1 MMNSKNRIK
10 GKKILVQGAG
20 RSNLGLVLTAKKC
33 GVKTIVT
40 GMGGIYP
47 CTPLADMN
55 CYADISNPEAV
66 LKVAREQNVDGVI
79 ICCSDT
85 GLQAVG
91 RCNDVLNLTGLTEQ
105 SAIVSSNKFLM
116 KEKLIANDV
125 QTAIFF
131 KVSNPDELHKAVER
145 IGYPIIVKAIDL
157 QGSRGISIVREESD
171 LLVSFEDVMNLT
183 KQDYCIV
190 EEFLE
195 GVEYGVQSFVY
206 NEEILFVLPHGDE
219 TIMCKTAV
227 PIGHY
232 MPYEMPAELYE
243 DTCLQVKKAI
253 KALGFNNCA
262 VNVDLIE
269 KDGKAYIIELA
280 GRVGAN
286 CLPELVSNYLGIDY
300 YEMILMTAL
309 GENPLPIFEMRKEPC
324 ATLSRMIQS
333 SKKGRVLELEISK
346 SVDADIR
353 MFVSTGDEVR
363 TFSNSNDAIGEII
376 VKGKSLECCEKK
388 IKNALDGI
396 KLKLDNHFVHETAQT
411 ENVKWGDDSR
421 VYQHALVKNSS
432 LGNHSKIGDFGRV
445 ENCIFGAMVD
455 VQRYSMIY
463 HTQIGDYTYTGRN
476 FTAWHSKIG
485 KFCSI
490 SWNVSI
496 GGANHDYTR
505 ISQHAFLYAKQFGL
519 LDDEPFYDRFSE
531 ECNVGNDVWIGCN
544 AVVCRNVTIGDGA
557 VIAAGAIVTKDV
569 EPYTI
574 VGGVP
579 AKIIKRRCS
588 KKLADR
594 LIATKWWNL
603 NYNIIKENLSLF
615 NGVIS
620 EESVKDIEKLCGL
633 CD

>member
-1 MMNSKNRIK
+1 MKESNNRIK

-20 RSNLGLVLTAKKC
+20 RSNLGLVLTARKC

-40 GMGGIYP
+40 GMGGNYP

-55 CYADISNPEAV
+55 CYADISDPEAV
-66 LKVAREQNVDGVI
+66 LKVARDQNVDGAI

-91 RCNDVLNLTGLTEQ
+91 RCNDALHLTGLTEQ
-105 SAIVSSNKFLM
+105 SAIISSNKLLM
-116 KEKLIANDV
+116 KEKFIANGV
-125 QTAIFF
+125 QTAKFYRIFN
-131 KVSNPDELHKAVER
+131 SDELQKAVER
-145 IGYPIIVKAIDL
+145 IGYPVIIKAVDL
-157 QGSRGISIVREESD
+157 QGSRGVFIVREED
-171 LLVSFEDVMNLT
+171 NLLTSFYDVMNLT

-195 GVEYGVQSFVY
+195 GIEYGVQSFVY

-219 TIMCKTAV
+219 TVMCKTAV
-227 PIGHY
+227 PVGHY
-232 MPYEMPAELYE
+232 MPYEMSTELYE

-253 KALGFNNCA
+253 KAIGLNNCA

-309 GENPLPIFEMRKEPC
+309 GESPLPIFDKRKEPC

-333 SKKGRVLELEISK
+333 SKKGRVLELELPK
-346 SVDADIR
+346 FVDADIR
-353 MFVSTGDEVR
+353 MFVSVGDEIRV
-363 TFSNSNDAIGEII
+363 FSNSNDAIGEII
-376 VKGKSLECCEKK
+376 VKGESLGCCEKK
-388 IKNALDGI
+388 IKKALDKI
-396 KLKLDNHFVHETAQT
+396 RLKLDNYFAHETAQT
-411 ENVKWGDDSR
+411 ENVKWGDNSK
-421 VYQHALVKNSS
+421 VYRYALVKNSS
-432 LGNHSKIGDFGRV
+432 LGNHSIIGDFGRV
-445 ENCIFGAMVD
+445 ENCCLGERVD
-455 VQRYSMIY
+455 IQRYSMIY
-463 HTQIGDYTYTGRN
+463 HTQIGDYTYMGRN
-476 FTAWHSKIG
+476 FTAWHSNIG

-496 GGANHDYTR
+496 GGANHDYNR

-519 LDDEPFYDRFSE
+519 LEDDPFYDRFTDK
-531 ECNVGNDVWIGCN
+531 CVVGNDVWIGCN

-557 VIAAGAIVTKDV
+557 VIAAGAVVTKDV

-579 AKIIKRRCS
+579 AKMIKRRCS
-588 KKLADR
+588 KELADR
-594 LIATKWWNL
+594 LIAAKWWNL
-603 NYNIIKENLSLF
+603 NHEVIKKNIKAF

-620 EESVKDIEKLCGL
+620 DKSVRVIEKLCGL
-633 CD
+633 CE